1 MNFGRKRK
9 LSRVYYCIQIGRCKG
24 QGGRKSLLKYDLS
37 SKVTAVVLCFFFAF
51 DLNDL
56 AEVMITFF
64 TACRPLS
71 YYGASERLINAS
83 ASLRSNTQSDIDI

>member
-1 MNFGRKRK
+1 MNFGRKIK
-9 LSRVYYCIQIGRCKG
+9 LCHVYYCIPIGQCKG
-24 QGGRKSLLKYDLS
+24 QGVTKSLLKYDLS
-37 SKVTAVVLCFFFAF
+37 MRSYGCCRQDGFAF

-64 TACRPLS
+64 TTCRPLS

-83 ASLRSNTQSDIDI
+83 ASAHSNTEYDAEI

>member
-9 LSRVYYCIQIGRCKG
+9 LCRVYYSIPIGQYKG
-24 QGGRKSLLKYDLS
+24 QGGTKSLLKYDLS
-37 SKVTAVVLCFFFAF
+37 MQSYGCCRQDGFAF

-64 TACRPLS
+64 TTCRPLS
-71 YYGASERLINAS
+71 YYGASESLINAS
-83 ASLRSNTQSDIDI
+83 ASACSNTESDAKI

>member
-37 SKVTAVVLCFFFAF
+37 MRSYGCCLMDGFAF

-64 TACRPLS
+64 TTCRPLS

-83 ASLRSNTQSDIDI
+83 ASARSNTESDVEI

>member
-1 MNFGRKRK
+1 MRSYG
-9 LSRVYYCIQIGRCKG
+9 CCCQDG
-24 QGGRKSLLKYDLS
+24 
-37 SKVTAVVLCFFFAF
+37 FAF

-64 TACRPLS
+64 TTCRPLS

-83 ASLRSNTQSDIDI
+83 ASVHSNTEYDAEI

>member
-9 LSRVYYCIQIGRCKG
+9 LFRVYYFIQIGRCKG
-24 QGGRKSLLKYDLS
+24 QGNTRSVLKYDLS
-37 SKVTAVVLCFFFAF
+37 MRSYGCCLMDGFAF

-64 TACRPLS
+64 TTCNPLS
-71 YYGASERLINAS
+71 YYGTLERLINAS
-83 ASLRSNTQSDIDI
+83 ASACSNTESDAEI

>member
-1 MNFGRKRK
+1 MNFGRIRK
-9 LSRVYYCIQIGRCKG
+9 LCCVYYCIPIGQCKG
-24 QGGRKSLLKYDLS
+24 QGGTKSLLKYDLS
-37 SKVTAVVLCFFFAF
+37 MQSYGCCRQDGFAF

-64 TACRPLS
+64 TTCRPLS

-83 ASLRSNTQSDIDI
+83 ASACSNTESDAKI